1 MTVQHVHNIQ
11 PFLGGMSCTSSDILK
26 VTAEENAICLQYCK
40 AVHDATYVDCIIF
53 FGDQM
58 LFSYNHIFIMTAT
71 SISDLQF
78 FLPHTQH

>member
-1 MTVQHVHNIQ
+1 MTVQHVHKIQ
-11 PFLGGMSCTSSDILK
+11 PFLGGMSCTSLDMLK

-40 AVHDATYVDCIIF
+40 AVHYATCVGCIMSS
-53 FGDQM
+53 GDQM
-58 LFSYNHIFIMTAT
+58 FSYNHIFVMTAT